1 MKRREKVRRAMRKT
15 REKKKTESNTQVPN
29 VTINN
34 ENNDQ
39 NENRNTEGQEQTIM
53 GQEEIAGP
61 CDSTTNP
68 IQQLHV
74 KMNFKTPGK
83 KKNKAVAKA
92 NRRIKDLQSQI
103 ETMRRSNERIRKKL
117 YRQNMSISK
126 HSTNSPCS
134 TDLNDTSTLTP
145 RRRVKS
151 DLRSAGIPPSK
162 PNARLLKKKLEFQ
175 YTVLDQVKQN
185 FRRDLSKSKQHSQL
199 RIFCGNLIRKY
210 RLEARLSSNL
220 GIPRK
225 RVINALKTNDNRRRR
240 LPEKRI
246 NIVNKVLT
254 FLQRDDN
261 STCLPGKAD
270 AVKVTGVK
278 QQKRVLNDYLYNLH
292 LKFLSENKDIN
303 ISLSVFNRIRPKNF
317 QLVKFS
323 NRKTCLLIL
332 CDLRYL
338 DIPMIRYQLLPK

>member
-1 MKRREKVRRAMRKT
+1 MAKSRSQIQKEYRERKKLKEGDGYLKKETERVKRYYVPTSELSDRKLMKRRKKVRRAMRKT

-61 CDSTTNP
+61 CDSTTNQ
-68 IQQLHV
+68 IQQLYV

-117 YRQNMSISK
+117 YRQNMAISK
-126 HSTNSPCS
+126 NSTNSPCS

-151 DLRSAGIPPSK
+151 DLRSAGISPSK
-162 PNARLLKKKLEFQ
+162 PNARLLKKKFEFQ

-199 RIFCGNLIRKY
+199 RIFCGNLIRNIGLKHVY
-210 RLEARLSSNL
+210 Q
-220 GIPRK
+220 
-225 RVINALKTNDNRRRR
+225 VI
-240 LPEKRI
+240 
-246 NIVNKVLT
+246 
-254 FLQRDDN
+254 
-261 STCLPGKAD
+261 
-270 AVKVTGVK
+270 
-278 QQKRVLNDYLYNLH
+278 
-292 LKFLSENKDIN
+292 
-303 ISLSVFNRIRPKNF
+303 
-317 QLVKFS
+317 
-323 NRKTCLLIL
+323 
-332 CDLRYL
+332 
-338 DIPMIRYQLLPK
+338 

>member
-1 MKRREKVRRAMRKT
+1 MKRREKVRRAMGKT

-151 DLRSAGIPPSK
+151 DLRSAGIPPQ
-162 PNARLLKKKLEFQ
+162 NL
-175 YTVLDQVKQN
+175 TLD
-185 FRRDLSKSKQHSQL
+185 
-199 RIFCGNLIRKY
+199 C
-210 RLEARLSSNL
+210 
-220 GIPRK
+220 
-225 RVINALKTNDNRRRR
+225 
-240 LPEKRI
+240 
-246 NIVNKVLT
+246 
-254 FLQRDDN
+254 
-261 STCLPGKAD
+261 
-270 AVKVTGVK
+270 
-278 QQKRVLNDYLYNLH
+278 
-292 LKFLSENKDIN
+292 
-303 ISLSVFNRIRPKNF
+303 
-317 QLVKFS
+317 
-323 NRKTCLLIL
+323 
-332 CDLRYL
+332 
-338 DIPMIRYQLLPK
+338 

>member
-1 MKRREKVRRAMRKT
+1 M
-15 REKKKTESNTQVPN
+15 
-29 VTINN
+29 
-34 ENNDQ
+34 
-39 NENRNTEGQEQTIM
+39 
-53 GQEEIAGP
+53 
-61 CDSTTNP
+61 
-68 IQQLHV
+68 
-74 KMNFKTPGK
+74 
-83 KKNKAVAKA
+83 
-92 NRRIKDLQSQI
+92 
-103 ETMRRSNERIRKKL
+103 
-117 YRQNMSISK
+117 
-126 HSTNSPCS
+126 
-134 TDLNDTSTLTP
+134 
-145 RRRVKS
+145 
-151 DLRSAGIPPSK
+151 
-162 PNARLLKKKLEFQ
+162 KKKLEFQ

-278 QQKRVLNDYLYNLH
+278 QQKRVFNDYLYNLH